1 LKVVERLERQVKL
14 IRELAGE
21 LKVEASYRGIE
32 RLVQVT
38 IQALLDLGLM
48 SVAALGGRKPSRYSE
63 VGFVLYELGIIDP
76 SQAETFRAM
85 AGLRNILV
93 HMYASVDKEKVMEA
107 SRKLIRD
114 AVEISE
120 AILSA
125 VKSKGVDPSGT
136 EDLDLAEAVAKLR
149 KVLEGRVL
157 LAYLFGGRVKGYR
170 LKGDYDVAVMMPEN
184 YTLYDLGFLHVEAAE
199 ALGVDEEAVDVVSLN
214 SAPPELVLEALSG
227 IPIVDNP
234 EKRLEL
240 EVKALMELLDVRES
254 LEAANRVASQQSTK
268 TAQGLTPAR

>member
-184 YTLYDLGFLHVEAAE
+184 YTLYDLGLLQVEAAE

-240 EVKALMELLDVRES
+240 EVKALSELLDMRES
-254 LEAANRVASQQSTK
+254 LEAANRVASQQSTE